1 VVGEAEVLVRHC
13 VHGDIAAG
21 RGEPEGALA
30 SGDSLVI
37 RTHEAE
43 IG

>member
-1 VVGEAEVLVRHC
+1 VVGFAEALVRHC

-21 RGEPEGALA
+21 RSERKGALA
-30 SGDSLVI
+30 NGDSLVI